1 MHSLYHLFSA
11 GAALLLY
18 SNGACAA
25 PTARTSSISYIEKY
39 AGCDASQVQKLEQA
53 FADVH
58 TLVTLAETIDTS
70 KHPWS
75 NYFRKQGDG
84 KTEDEKYAKAMWKA
98 IASPNFKITV
108 TCATSDDAACKHGS
122 IAYADPTPGKDDMT
136 VCPVSFKSDNPES
149 KNNLNSRHM
158 RAPEGE
164 RPSRKGPKKEYWC
177 EDHKNI
183 KWYEVA
189 AQHILHEM
197 THFDS
202 VGKQAGLPEYT
213 GKDGVTAHGT
223 DDWKTTNYIK
233 NARLLA
239 SNWQKDEA
247 KCQKNHEMPPY
258 RNADTIAMSALEWY
272 FTEHCSLEASIPL

>member
-1 MHSLYHLFSA
+1 M
-11 GAALLLY
+11 
-18 SNGACAA
+18 
-25 PTARTSSISYIEKY
+25 
-39 AGCDASQVQKLEQA
+39 
-53 FADVH
+53 
-58 TLVTLAETIDTS
+58 
-70 KHPWS
+70 
-75 NYFRKQGDG
+75 
-84 KTEDEKYAKAMWKA
+84 KTDEIY
-98 IASPNFKITV
+98 
-108 TCATSDDAACKHGS
+108 S

-213 GKDGVTAHGT
+213 
-223 DDWKTTNYIK
+223 
-233 NARLLA
+233 
-239 SNWQKDEA
+239 
-247 KCQKNHEMPPY
+247 
-258 RNADTIAMSALEWY
+258 
-272 FTEHCSLEASIPL
+272 

>member
-1 MHSLYHLFSA
+1 M
-11 GAALLLY
+11 ALGDHGGPLKP
-18 SNGACAA
+18 SNGASAA
-25 PTARTSSISYIEKY
+25 PTARTSSISYVEKY

-98 IASPNFKITV
+98 IASPNFK
-108 TCATSDDAACKHGS
+108 
-122 IAYADPTPGKDDMT
+122 
-136 VCPVSFKSDNPES
+136 SDNPES

-164 RPSRKGPKKEYWC
+164 RPSREAPKKEYWC
-177 EDHKNI
+177 EDHKNL

-202 VGKQAGLPEYT
+202 AGKQAGLPEYT

-247 KCQKNHEMPPY
+247 KCEKNHEMPPY
-258 RNADTIAMSALEWY
+258 RNADNITMSALGK
-272 FTEHCSLEASIPL
+272 

>member
-1 MHSLYHLFSA
+1 MHLLYHLFSA

-25 PTARTSSISYIEKY
+25 PTARTFSISYIEKY

-58 TLVTLAETIDTS
+58 TLVTQAESIDTS

-75 NYFRKQGDG
+75 NYFRKQDDG

-108 TCATSDDAACKHGS
+108 TCATSDNAACKHGS

-136 VCPVSFKSDNPES
+136 VCPVFFKSDNPES

-158 RAPEGE
+158 H
-164 RPSRKGPKKEYWC
+164 
-177 EDHKNI
+177 HKNI
-183 KWYEVA
+183 KWYELA

-223 DDWKTTNYIK
+223 DDWKTTKYIK

-247 KCQKNHEMPPY
+247 KCEKNHEMPPY
-258 RNADTIAMSALEWY
+258 RNAHNIAMSALEWY
-272 FTEHCSLEASIPL
+272 LTEHSSLEASIPL

>member
-1 MHSLYHLFSA
+1 MLSLYQVFSA

-18 SNGACAA
+18 SNGASAA
-25 PTARTSSISYIEKY
+25 PTARTSSVSYIEKY
-39 AGCDASQVQKLEQA
+39 ASCDASQVQKLEKA
-53 FADVH
+53 FTDVH

-75 NYFRKQGDG
+75 NYFRTKGAG
-84 KTEDEKYAKAMWKA
+84 KTEDEKYAKGMWKA

-108 TCATSDDAACKHGS
+108 TCAASDNAACKSGS
-122 IAYADPTPGKDDMT
+122 IAYADPTPGKNDMT
-136 VCPVSFKSDNPES
+136 VCPVFFKSDTPES
-149 KNNLNSRHM
+149 KNNLDSRHM
-158 RAPEGE
+158 HAPEGE

-177 EDHKNI
+177 EDHKSI

-213 GKDGVTAHGT
+213 GKDGVKAHGT

-239 SNWQKDEA
+239 TNWQKDEA
-247 KCQKNHEMPPY
+247 KCEKNNEMPPY
-258 RNADTIAMSALEWY
+258 RNADNIAISALEWY
-272 FTEHCSLEASIPL
+272 FTKHCPLEASIPL

>member
-1 MHSLYHLFSA
+1 MLDVMPLKFRNSSKRSRIYFQAPVSKLDSKR
-11 GAALLLY
+11 Y
-18 SNGACAA
+18 SHRWWELI
-25 PTARTSSISYIEKY
+25 T
-39 AGCDASQVQKLEQA
+39 
-53 FADVH
+53 
-58 TLVTLAETIDTS
+58 ETVMRNS
-70 KHPWS
+70 WS

-108 TCATSDDAACKHGS
+108 TCATSDDAACKHGRSAS
-122 IAYADPTPGKDDMT
+122 I
-136 VCPVSFKSDNPES
+136 DNPES

-258 RNADTIAMSALEWY
+258 RNADTIAMSALGK
-272 FTEHCSLEASIPL
+272 